1 MVEYIIIGFIAAT
14 LAAIAVFMWRRE
26 KNDLDV

>member
-14 LAAIAVFMWRRE
+14 LVAITVFIRMRKKDE
-26 KNDLDV
+26 KY